1 VHGQGLKAV
10 LDASS
15 PERSFLVQAI
25 MMQTSTARS
34 AGPVLACP
42 ACHALVRVPPDRL
55 ADTPK
60 CPRCKSEVVTGRPV
74 ELTQASFAAH
84 TERATL
90 PVLVDFWA
98 EWCGPCKMMAPV
110 LEQLAARRRL
120 MLQVAKVDTDAEQAL
135 AARFGIR
142 SIPTLILLVE
152 GRELA
157 RQSGA
162 MPLAALEQWLERT
175 LPH

>member
-1 VHGQGLKAV
+1 MVH
-10 LDASS
+10 SES
-15 PERSFLVQAI
+15 
-25 MMQTSTARS
+25 STARS
-34 AGPVLACP
+34 ASPVVACP
-42 ACHALVRVPPDRL
+42 ACHALVRVPADRL
-55 ADTPK
+55 AEAPK
-60 CPRCKSEVVTGRPV
+60 CPRCKSEVVTGRPI
-74 ELTQASFAAH
+74 ELTHGSFAAH
-84 TERATL
+84 AERATV

-120 MLQVAKVDTDAEQAL
+120 SLQVAKVDTDAEQAL

-142 SIPTLILLVE
+142 SIPTLILFDR

-157 RQSGA
+157 RQSGT

-175 LPH
+175 LPA